1 MKTVQLMSSDYDL
14 NSVSM
19 IGEGLLRIFGRF
31 GEENMSLDI
40 RLVLDFVLL
49 YQFVLL
55 LST

>member
-1 MKTVQLMSSDYDL
+1 MSSDYDL